1 MQPWPIISA
10 FMSSLPTGWIGVDLG
25 TGNGKYLPL
34 PADRP
39 GEVWTIGL
47 DRSLNLLKIAKRAG
61 DVDRD
66 VVWGDVLDNPWRRG
80 VFVNI

>member
-1 MQPWPIISA
+1 
-10 FMSSLPTGWIGVDLG
+10 MSSLPTVWIGVDLG

-66 VVWGDVLDNPWRRG
+66 VVWGDVLDNPWRKG
-80 VFVNI
+80 VFVSI